1 MVLPAARRVI
11 DRLHESARDRAT
23 VFKMVSFGLVGVVNT
38 AVDLGVFS
46 LGYYLL
52 GLRIVVANIFSWAVA
67 VTCSYFLNSKI
78 TFSIDSSRS
87 LSLSN
92 YLAFVVA
99 QLAGFAAN
107 TTTVVIASHFVP
119 VLLGKL
125 LAIGASF
132 IVNFSLSHFVVF
144 RRAIADP

>member
-92 YLAFVVA
+92 YLAFVLA

-144 RRAIADP
+144 RRVIADP